1 LAHGSK
7 IATGYRCYASVPRD
21 KKSGGT
27 KDEESVMKCSNPIV
41 VMNDKAVDIT
51 IYILGG
57 ISIVLSLA
65 MGLSLLL
72 YF

>member
-1 LAHGSK
+1 
-7 IATGYRCYASVPRD
+7 
-21 KKSGGT
+21 
-27 KDEESVMKCSNPIV
+27 MKCSNPIV

-65 MGLSLLL
+65 MGLAFFCTFEVAQS
-72 YF
+72 FSAGFCQ

>member
-1 LAHGSK
+1 
-7 IATGYRCYASVPRD
+7 
-21 KKSGGT
+21 
-27 KDEESVMKCSNPIV
+27 MKCSNPIV
-41 VMNDKAVDIT
+41 VMNDKAIDIT

-65 MGLSLLL
+65 MGLSLFL